1 MPQKFKEHGK
11 TIFGLFVAETCNEHG
26 ITPKQF
32 RDYAG
37 YEQRSFQR
45 MMSGATRL
53 TCEDFLWIV
62 DSIAEMTDQKN
73 GDLYDL
79 ILPQMT
85 DITRGENVKKIR

>member
-1 MPQKFKEHGK
+1 MSRFKESGK
-11 TIFGLFVAETCNEHG
+11 TTFGLFVVQMCNKNG

-45 MMSGATRL
+45 MLSGHTRVPI
-53 TCEDFLWIV
+53 EDFFWIV
-62 DSIAEMTDQKN
+62 DALAELTEQNN

-79 ILPQMT
+79 ILPQLT
-85 DITRGENVKKIR
+85 NIKYSKRKNK